1 VYSAVLYRTIRTAV
15 DQSALQEDLKRLEQW
30 CVKWGMRLNSSKC
43 EVMSINRR
51 RTRLFHSYT
60 IGDDVLKEV
69 KKAKYLGL
77 TITDNLS
84 WSTHTAIVA
93 GKANAKIG
101 FLWRNLRHCPQ
112 KLKEQAYFAL
122 VRFIVEYIAAVWD
135 PHLQKDKQQL
145 ERVHRH
151 AARFVT
157 GDTAWTSSVTSMLKD
172 LG

>member
-1 VYSAVLYRTIRTAV
+1 MTASYRTIRTAV

-51 RTRLFHSYT
+51 WTRLLHSYT
-60 IGDDVLKEV
+60 IGDNVLKEV

-77 TITDNLS
+77 TVTDNLS
-84 WSTHTAIVA
+84 WSTHTTIVA
-93 GKANAKIG
+93 SKANAKIG
-101 FLWRNLRHCPQ
+101 FLWRNLHHCPR

-122 VRFIVEYIAAVWD
+122 VRSIVEYSAAVWY

-145 ERVHRH
+145 ERVQRRT
-151 AARFVT
+151 ARFVT
-157 GDTAWTSSVTSMLKD
+157 GDTA
-172 LG
+172 

>member
-1 VYSAVLYRTIRTAV
+1 
-15 DQSALQEDLKRLEQW
+15 
-30 CVKWGMRLNSSKC
+30 
-43 EVMSINRR
+43 MSINRR

-101 FLWRNLRHCPQ
+101 FLWRNLRRCPR

-122 VRFIVEYIAAVWD
+122 VGSFVEYSAAVWD

-145 ERVHRH
+145 KRVQRR
-151 AARFVT
+151 AAQFVT
-157 GDTAWTSSVTSMLKD
+157 GDTAWTSSVTNMLKD
-172 LG
+172 LGWESLKDRRRDIRLALFYKAV